1 VAITTS
7 SNSNNNKQQQKRER
21 EKKTFP
27 TEQTTHVN
35 NYVNSQSL
43 LFFSFFFDYIV
54 SIISSI
60 FKIDR
65 TVSVAKRI
73 ALTETSNG

>member
-1 VAITTS
+1 M
-7 SNSNNNKQQQKRER
+7 SNNKKKKMNENKKNISYGIDHTCKHLRLR
-21 EKKTFP
+21 INAFLI
-27 TEQTTHVN
+27 V
-35 NYVNSQSL
+35 
-43 LFFSFFFDYIV
+43 DYIV